1 MQDLVIFLYH
11 TYYIPVSQVEPENRS
26 GHDVHRFSSL
36 TSQAVHVPP
45 QAENIMQIAGVNYCI
60 SKIFIYYYIPVEH
73 VGPENP
79 SGQPVHMVSSLT
91 SQAIHGLTQ
100 AEQDHTVE

>member
-45 QAENIMQIAGVNYCI
+45 QAEKDHADIII
-60 SKIFIYYYIPVEH
+60 KIIDIYKIPLIPVSQER
-73 VGPENP
+73 PENP
-79 SGQPVHMVSSLT
+79 SGHAVHKFSSLT
-91 SQAIHGLTQ
+91 SQAVHVPPQ
-100 AEQDHTVE
+100 AEISDVGI